1 MIELYSVCGEWK
13 QNHRGVWD
21 FAIDS
26 KKGGSLSE
34 VDENITYKVLAEM
47 VIEDFGLD
55 CLVNDIKLSYRLSSR
70 MNLMVEDSPPMYLR
84 NDRQVQTFFRK
95 FQDDPEL
102 NRLCVT
108 LPIDSGNVES
118 NTLSATLEN
127 NRCIQGFQF
136 SNSDIS
142 VASVHYLTKEFH
154 EPSGSGATVSE
165 SHSDTC
171 STAEKVIYDG
181 IPRGFSHHT
190 QGTDYIHEGK
200 YFKNKAEL
208 MMKMRLFALEFK
220 FEFRSLW
227 SDRTRLILGCV
238 DPRCNW
244 KMRATKLK
252 SSDFFVVIKYM
263 GEHNCDT
270 TYRNANHRQ
279 ATAKL
284 LGSFICS
291 HFAEKKAGLKPKQI
305 IERVR
310 LDHGVHIQ
318 YKKAWRAKEAAQILV
333 RGTPEDSYHNI
344 AKWLFMA
351 KERNPG
357 SVVYLEM
364 DSGTKFKYV
373 FIAFGPSI
381 RGFDLLRR
389 VIAVDGTF
397 LKGKFKGTLLVATA
411 QDGDHH
417 LYPIGFAIVDSEN
430 DKSWNWF
437 FRCLRTIIPDAPDLV
452 FVSDRASSI
461 AKALTELYPASHHG
475 ICKYHLGNNIKVS
488 FKGQLYLPLVESAA
502 IAYTREE
509 FAKIFI
515 QIQDANP
522 KLAEYLQKADFR
534 KWARSYAP
542 SNRYNIMTTNIA
554 ESFNSMLKEPRELP
568 VLSLLETIRL
578 TLTSWF
584 HERRE
589 KAAKHDKLVTPQ
601 VVKKLVSRFSDAMKL
616 DVFQVDEDEF
626 EVKDN
631 INKFIVHLKNMHC
644 SCCVFDIDKIP
655 CIHAIA
661 AAKRSNRDENKF
673 VHVCYLTETWAKV
686 YAESIHPNGD
696 IKDWIFPD
704 SIEEFFCAPPFSKPN
719 SGRPPKKRKR
729 SVGEFGVPGS
739 KSQSHKCSRCGTAGH
754 NKSTCRLPI

>member
-1 MIELYSVCGEWK
+1 
-13 QNHRGVWD
+13 
-21 FAIDS
+21 
-26 KKGGSLSE
+26 
-34 VDENITYKVLAEM
+34 
-47 VIEDFGLD
+47 
-55 CLVNDIKLSYRLSSR
+55 
-70 MNLMVEDSPPMYLR
+70 
-84 NDRQVQTFFRK
+84 
-95 FQDDPEL
+95 
-102 NRLCVT
+102 
-108 LPIDSGNVES
+108 
-118 NTLSATLEN
+118 
-127 NRCIQGFQF
+127 
-136 SNSDIS
+136 
-142 VASVHYLTKEFH
+142 
-154 EPSGSGATVSE
+154 
-165 SHSDTC
+165 
-171 STAEKVIYDG
+171 
-181 IPRGFSHHT
+181 
-190 QGTDYIHEGK
+190 
-200 YFKNKAEL
+200 
-208 MMKMRLFALEFK
+208 MRLFALEFK

-227 SDRTRLILGCV
+227 SDKTRLILGCV
-238 DPRCNW
+238 DPSCNW

-263 GEHNCDT
+263 GEHNCDR
-270 TYRNANHRQ
+270 TYRNADHRQ

-310 LDHGVHIQ
+310 LDHGVHIK

-333 RGTPEDSYHNI
+333 RGTPEDNYHNI

-357 SVVYLEM
+357 SIVYLER
-364 DSGTKFKYV
+364 DSGNKFKYV

-381 RGFDLLRR
+381 RGFDLLIR
-389 VIAVDGTF
+389 VIVVDGTF
-397 LKGKFKGTLLVATA
+397 LKGKFKGTLLVATT

-437 FRCLRTIIPDAPDLV
+437 FMCLRTIIPDAPDLV

-461 AKALTELYPASHHG
+461 AKALTDLYPASHHG
-475 ICKYHLGNNIKVS
+475 ICKIPPWKQHQK
-488 FKGQLYLPLVESAA
+488 
-502 IAYTREE
+502 

-534 KWARSYAP
+534 KWARSNVP
-542 SNRYNIMTTNIA
+542 SNRYNIMTTNIV
-554 ESFNSMLKEPRELP
+554 ESFNSMLKEPRELS

-589 KAAKHDKLVTPQ
+589 KATKHDKLVTPQ
-601 VVKKLVSRFSDAMKL
+601 VVKKLVLRFSDAMKL

-661 AAKRSNRDENKF
+661 AAKRSNRDENQF
-673 VHVCYLTETWAKV
+673 VHICYWTGTWAKV

-696 IKDWIFPD
+696 INDWTFPD
-704 SIEEFFCAPPFSKPN
+704 VIGEFFCAPPFSKPN
-719 SGRPPKKRKR
+719 SGRPPKKESDLLENLGCQVR
-729 SVGEFGVPGS
+729 SLRATSAVDVAHQDTIRVHADLPYDYW
-739 KSQSHKCSRCGTAGH
+739 CGRG
-754 NKSTCRLPI
+754 